1 MPTSVLSCHILRQ
14 ADRHFDQRRR
24 VLSQAHGT
32 TLLQEGALVAIAANI
47 AIALSKYAVAPSSV
61 GPAVL
66 WASAEP
72 VRWVQGELSNFG
84 PPISAPDKD
93 DAVPRVRKADARGMR
108 WPTSQYT
115 VQPPMSLTRPE

>member
-24 VLSQAHGT
+24 VLLQAHGT

-61 GPAVL
+61 L

-72 VRWVQGELSNFG
+72 AMGAGGAFKFRPLDFG
-84 PPISAPDKD
+84 P
-93 DAVPRVRKADARGMR
+93 R
-108 WPTSQYT
+108 
-115 VQPPMSLTRPE
+115 